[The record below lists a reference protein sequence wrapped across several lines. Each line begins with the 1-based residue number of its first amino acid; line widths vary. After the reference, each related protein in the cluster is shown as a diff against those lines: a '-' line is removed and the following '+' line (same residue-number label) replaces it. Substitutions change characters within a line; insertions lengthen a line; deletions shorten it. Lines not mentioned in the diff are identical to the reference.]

1 MWLRAISHFW
11 FLSLWW
17 LPKQLQTER
26 SREVWMSSVKPWEEC
41 LKVTNCYVLAG
52 CCMFLRC
59 YSSTLDSPA
68 GSQHWEK
75 TLDFFFSRFRCESV
89 PSVCELLALYQSC
102 IWHDVHFSVL
112 CKLCICKRRTWNVDM
127 FHACSCRCPCL
138 PFFLGSLSST
148 HHLHHLAPVPPSL
161 KSQPQRP
168 ASKLHL
174 SPR

>member
-26 SREVWMSSVKPWEEC
+26 SKEVWMSSVKPWEEC

-75 TLDFFFSRFRCESV
+75 TLDFFFSRFRCESL
-89 PSVCELLALYQSC
+89 PSVCVNSWFC
-102 IWHDVHFSVL
+102 IKAAFDMTCILVFCVNYVFVSAVRGMSICFMRVRVGVPVCLFFSD
-112 CKLCICKRRTWNVDM
+112 R
-127 FHACSCRCPCL
+127 
-138 PFFLGSLSST
+138 
-148 HHLHHLAPVPPSL
+148 
-161 KSQPQRP
+161 
-168 ASKLHL
+168 
-174 SPR
+174 SPRLTTFII